1 MLQAIEA
8 LLRLGQLDLA
18 QQTIAAVARTHP
30 DVQQLQFFTGWLAI
44 ECERPNHAVVAFRL
58 AAGRDPTDALAWL
71 GIAETSPDAVE
82 RAAAAERAERLAPHG
97 PHRRIWYDLQRGRP
111 HFAVTPLD
119 ALQRRYPE
127 HAELTIWLAETQR
140 RLGNDSAARALI
152 EPLLRRHPRPIPALF
167 LAAMLALDPR
177 VAEHALRDVLRFDP
191 LGVSLRRLVAPDAPP
206 LALPESPVVALPSV
220 LLAQLESLVPEL
232 PPGGESARLAR
243 SSGRAHVAKSGDS
256 TAPTPGRDQDVES
269 VLRNVEQAAQRLI
282 GHVPLVLPDGQAT
295 TLLVAHRGALARS
308 YGSSTADAILDA
320 MAVYGDALAAR
331 GVRAEYVILD
341 DREALTR
348 FGNLAPARDLT
359 PVACKQV
366 IDGARGYLESLG
378 HAIDAIVLIGGD
390 EHLPFHRLP
399 NPSQD
404 SDPDVP
410 SDNPYGSSNGS
421 ELAPD
426 LIVARFP
433 DGGADGGRLLLE
445 QLDRAA
451 RYHRHWHITGP
462 EGGVLRLPFMRRLS
476 RAFQPGGPVTA
487 WGVSAEA
494 WSLPSQTI
502 YSELGCSRPLH
513 FCPPIEPHTLR
524 AGWPGSDSR
533 VLYFNVH
540 GIQGGPNWYG
550 QAGDADP
557 DTPLPI
563 ALTPDDI
570 GAIAPATICVSEACF
585 GAEIIGRSPRDA
597 VALRMIDQGALA
609 FVGSTVTAYGAVAL
623 PLGGADL
630 LTQQLFQNLR
640 RGYPV
645 GRALALARDW
655 MAREMVQRQGYLDP
669 DDAKTL
675 LSFVILGDPWATP
688 YTRPALERKT
698 AQPQITPIVA
708 QRRPV
713 AVEAVAPGAVQV
725 ARTMIAK
732 VAPALSRAAITAV
745 GQARPDRIAKG
756 LATAVVFSASDRLY
770 THDGRAIEQIARV
783 TVAGAE
789 ARKVLLSR

>member
-1 MLQAIEA
+1 
-8 LLRLGQLDLA
+8 
-18 QQTIAAVARTHP
+18 
-30 DVQQLQFFTGWLAI
+30 
-44 ECERPNHAVVAFRL
+44 
-58 AAGRDPTDALAWL
+58 
-71 GIAETSPDAVE
+71 
-82 RAAAAERAERLAPHG
+82 
-97 PHRRIWYDLQRGRP
+97 
-111 HFAVTPLD
+111 
-119 ALQRRYPE
+119 
-127 HAELTIWLAETQR
+127 
-140 RLGNDSAARALI
+140 
-152 EPLLRRHPRPIPALF
+152 
-167 LAAMLALDPR
+167 
-177 VAEHALRDVLRFDP
+177 
-191 LGVSLRRLVAPDAPP
+191 
-206 LALPESPVVALPSV
+206 
-220 LLAQLESLVPEL
+220 
-232 PPGGESARLAR
+232 
-243 SSGRAHVAKSGDS
+243 
-256 TAPTPGRDQDVES
+256 
-269 VLRNVEQAAQRLI
+269 
-282 GHVPLVLPDGQAT
+282 LPDGHAT
-295 TLLVAHRGALARS
+295 TLFVAHRGALARS
-308 YGSSTADAILDA
+308 YGAATADAILDA
-320 MAVYGDALAAR
+320 LAFYGDALVAR

-341 DREALTR
+341 DRELLKA
-348 FGNLAPARDLT
+348 FGNLAPARELT
-359 PVACKQV
+359 PIACKAV
-366 IDGARGYLESLG
+366 IDGARAYLESSG
-378 HAIDAIVLIGGD
+378 HDIDAIVLVGGD

-404 SDPDVP
+404 NDPDVP
-410 SDNPYGSSNGS
+410 SDNPYGCGDGS

-433 DGGADGGRLLLE
+433 DGGADGGRLLLD
-445 QLDRAA
+445 QLERAA
-451 RYHRHWHITGP
+451 QYHRNWHITGP
-462 EGGVLRLPFMRRLS
+462 GGGVLRLPFMRRLT

-513 FCPPIEPHTLR
+513 FCPPAEPRDLR
-524 AGWPGSDSR
+524 GAWPGSDSR

-550 QAGDADP
+550 QAGDGDP
-557 DTPLPI
+557 DTPLPV
-563 ALTPDDI
+563 ALTPEDI
-570 GAIAPATICVSEACF
+570 GAISHATICVSEACF
-585 GAEIIGRSPRDA
+585 GAEIVGRSPRDA

-609 FVGSTVTAYGAVAL
+609 FVGSTVTAYGAVSL

-698 AQPQITPIVA
+698 AQPQITPVVA

-713 AVEAVAPGAVQV
+713 AVDLVAPGAVQV
-725 ARTMIAK
+725 ARKMIAK
-732 VAPALSRAAITAV
+732 VAPSLSRAAITAV

-756 LATAVVFSASDRLY
+756 LATAVVFSASDTLRTY
-770 THDGRAIEQIARV
+770 DGRTIEQIARV